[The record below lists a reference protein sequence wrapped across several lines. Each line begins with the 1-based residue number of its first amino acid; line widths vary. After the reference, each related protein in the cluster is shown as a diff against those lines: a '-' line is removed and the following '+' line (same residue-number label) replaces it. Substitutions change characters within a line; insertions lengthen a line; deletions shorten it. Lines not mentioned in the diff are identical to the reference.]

1 MAARPMRKAAART
14 HAWSVNMISVTGLS
28 KRYGPILAV
37 DEVTFTCEQGT
48 VTGFLGPNG
57 AGKTTTLRALTG
69 LTRPDAGQAT
79 IAGHRFAGLPNPARV
94 IGTLLDAA
102 ALHAGR
108 TGRATLRIAATM
120 TGMPSRRVDQ
130 VLAAVGLT
138 GAADRRV
145 GTYSLG
151 MRQRLGLAQAIIAEP
166 SVLILDEPATGLDP
180 EGIAW
185 IRGLLRD
192 FADHGGTVLL
202 SSHLLAEVQAT
213 ADHLVVINA
222 GRIVA
227 AAALTDLLAAPGLIV
242 RAADQEALRQ
252 LLAQHAVPF
261 TPAPGGALHVDTSTG
276 VSAAQIA
283 ALAVTAR
290 LPLLELR
297 PAQRAGLEDLFFTLT
312 SPASRTG
319 SEAQNLEVPR

>member
-1 MAARPMRKAAART
+1 M
-14 HAWSVNMISVTGLS
+14 NMISVTTLT
-28 KRYGPILAV
+28 KRYGPIVAA
-37 DEVTFTCEQGT
+37 DEVTFTCQQGT

-69 LTRPDAGQAT
+69 LTRPDTGQAT
-79 IAGHRFAGLPNPARV
+79 IAGHRFADLPNPARV
-94 IGTLLDAA
+94 AGTLLDAS

-130 VLAAVGLT
+130 MLAAAGLT
-138 GAADRRV
+138 SAAGLRV

-151 MRQRLGLAQAIIAEP
+151 MRQRLGLAQALIAEP
-166 SVLILDEPATGLDP
+166 NVLILDEPATGLDP

-192 FADHGGTVLL
+192 FAYQGGTVLL

-227 AAALTDLLAAPGLIV
+227 AGALTDLLAAPGLIV
-242 RAADQEALRQ
+242 RAGDQAALRR
-252 LLAQHAVPF
+252 LLTQHAVPF
-261 TPAPGGALHVDTSTG
+261 TPAPAGALHIDTSTG
-276 VSAAQIA
+276 VSAAHIS
-283 ALAVTAR
+283 ALAVTAG

-297 PAQRAGLEDLFFTLT
+297 PAQHAGLEDLFFTLT
-312 SPASRTG
+312 NPAAGTG
-319 SEAQNLEVPR
+319 GQAPTPEEPR

>member
-1 MAARPMRKAAART
+1 
-14 HAWSVNMISVTGLS
+14 MIKITGLS
-28 KRYGPILAV
+28 KRYGRIVAV
-37 DEVTFTCEQGT
+37 DGVTFTCMPGT

-79 IAGHRFAGLPNPARV
+79 IAGHRFAELLNPARV
-94 IGTLLDAA
+94 AGTLLDAS

-120 TGMPSRRVDQ
+120 TGMPSRRVDE

-138 GAADRRV
+138 GAAGRRV

-151 MRQRLGLAQAIIAEP
+151 MRQRLGLAQALIAEP

-185 IRGLLRD
+185 IRGLLRG
-192 FADHGGTVLL
+192 FADRGGTVLL

-213 ADHLVVINA
+213 ADHLVVIND

-227 AAALTDLLAAPGLIV
+227 AGALSDLLAASGLIV
-242 RAADQEALRQ
+242 RAGDQTALRR
-252 LLAQHAVPF
+252 LLAHHAVPF
-261 TPAPGGALHVDTSTG
+261 THAPGGALHVDTSTG

-283 ALAVTAR
+283 ALAVTAG
-290 LPLLELR
+290 LSLLELR
-297 PAQRAGLEDLFFTLT
+297 PAEHAELEDLFFTLT
-312 SPASRTG
+312 SPAAGTG
-319 SEAQNLEVPR
+319 GTTPTPEVPR

>member
-1 MAARPMRKAAART
+1 M
-14 HAWSVNMISVTGLS
+14 NMISVTSLT
-28 KRYGPILAV
+28 KRYGPIVAV
-37 DEVTFTCEQGT
+37 EEVTFTCQQGT

-69 LTRPDAGQAT
+69 LTRPDAGQAI
-79 IAGHRFAGLPNPARV
+79 IAGQPFADLPNPARV
-94 IGTLLDAA
+94 AGTLLDAS

-130 VLAAVGLT
+130 MLDAVGLT
-138 GAADRRV
+138 GAAGRRV
-145 GTYSLG
+145 GTYSFG
-151 MRQRLGLAQAIIAEP
+151 MRQRLGLAQALIAEP
-166 SVLILDEPATGLDP
+166 TVLILDEPATGLDP

-192 FADHGGTVLL
+192 FAGRGGTVLL

-213 ADHLVVINA
+213 ADYLVVIKA

-227 AAALTDLLAAPGLIV
+227 AGALSDLLASQGLVV
-242 RAADQEALRQ
+242 RAGDQAALRR
-252 LLAQHAVPF
+252 LLAQHAVSF
-261 TPAPGGALHVDTSTG
+261 TPAPGGTLNVDTSTG
-276 VSAAQIA
+276 VSAAQIS
-283 ALAVTAR
+283 ALAATAG

-297 PAQRAGLEDLFFTLT
+297 PAQHADLEDLFFTLT
-312 SPASRTG
+312 SPATRTG
-319 SEAQNLEVPR
+319 GEAPIPEVLR

>member
-1 MAARPMRKAAART
+1 
-14 HAWSVNMISVTGLS
+14 MIKITGLS
-28 KRYGPILAV
+28 KRYGRIVAV
-37 DEVTFTCEQGT
+37 DRVTFACMPGT

-57 AGKTTTLRALTG
+57 AGKTTTLRTLTG

-79 IAGHRFAGLPNPARV
+79 IAGHRFADLPNPARV
-94 IGTLLDAA
+94 AGTLLDAS

-108 TGRATLRIAATM
+108 TGRATLHIAATM
-120 TGMPSRRVDQ
+120 AGMPSRRVDQ

-138 GAADRRV
+138 GAAGRRV

-151 MRQRLGLAQAIIAEP
+151 MRQRLGLAQALIAEP

-180 EGIAW
+180 DGIAW

-192 FADHGGTVLL
+192 FASGGGTVLL

-213 ADHLVVINA
+213 ADHLVIINA

-227 AAALTDLLAAPGLIV
+227 AGALSDLLAASGLIV
-242 RAADQEALRQ
+242 RAGDQTALRR

-261 TPAPGGALHVDTSTG
+261 THAPGGALRVDTSTG
-276 VSAAQIA
+276 VSADQIA
-283 ALAVTAR
+283 ALAVTAG
-290 LPLLELR
+290 LSLLELR
-297 PAQRAGLEDLFFTLT
+297 PAEHAELEDLFFTLT
-312 SPASRTG
+312 SPAAGTG
-319 SEAQNLEVPR
+319 GTPTPEVPR

>member
-1 MAARPMRKAAART
+1 M
-14 HAWSVNMISVTGLS
+14 NMISVTSLTR
-28 KRYGPILAV
+28 RYGPIVAV
-37 DEVTFTCEQGT
+37 DEVTFTCQQGT

-69 LTRPDAGQAT
+69 LTRLDTGQAT
-79 IAGHRFAGLPNPARV
+79 IAGHRFADLPNPARV
-94 IGTLLDAA
+94 AGTLLDAS

-130 VLAAVGLT
+130 MLAVVGLT
-138 GAADRRV
+138 SAAGRRV

-151 MRQRLGLAQAIIAEP
+151 MRQRLGLAQALIAEP
-166 SVLILDEPATGLDP
+166 NVLILDEPATGLDP

-192 FADHGGTVLL
+192 FADRGGTVLL

-227 AAALTDLLAAPGLIV
+227 TGPLATCW
-242 RAADQEALRQ
+242 R
-252 LLAQHAVPF
+252 H
-261 TPAPGGALHVDTSTG
+261 PA
-276 VSAAQIA
+276 
-283 ALAVTAR
+283 
-290 LPLLELR
+290 
-297 PAQRAGLEDLFFTLT
+297 
-312 SPASRTG
+312 
-319 SEAQNLEVPR
+319 

>member
-1 MAARPMRKAAART
+1 
-14 HAWSVNMISVTGLS
+14 MIKITGLS
-28 KRYGPILAV
+28 KRYGPVLAV
-37 DEVTFTCEQGT
+37 DEVTFTCQQGT

-79 IAGHRFAGLPNPARV
+79 IAGHRFADLPNPARV
-94 IGTLLDAA
+94 AGTLLDAS
-102 ALHAGR
+102 ALHTGR

-120 TGMPSRRVDQ
+120 TAMPYHRVDE
-130 VLAAVGLT
+130 VLATVGLT

-151 MRQRLGLAQAIIAEP
+151 MRQRLGLAQALMAEP

-192 FADHGGTVLL
+192 FAGRGGTVLL

-227 AAALTDLLAAPGLIV
+227 AGSLSDLLTAPGLIV
-242 RAADQEALRQ
+242 RADDQTAVRR

-261 TPAPGGALHVDTSTG
+261 THAPGGALHVDTSTG

-283 ALAVTAR
+283 ALAVTAG

-297 PAQRAGLEDLFFTLT
+297 PAEHAGLEDLFFTLT
-312 SPASRTG
+312 SPAAGTG
-319 SEAQNLEVPR
+319 GGTPTPEVPR

>member
-1 MAARPMRKAAART
+1 
-14 HAWSVNMISVTGLS
+14 MIEITGLS
-28 KRYGPILAV
+28 KRYGRILAV
-37 DEVTFTCEQGT
+37 DGATFTCMPGT

-69 LTRPDAGQAT
+69 LTRPDAGRAT
-79 IAGHRFAGLPNPARV
+79 IAGHRFTELPNPARV
-94 IGTLLDAA
+94 AGTLLDAS

-120 TGMPSRRVDQ
+120 TGMPSRRVEE
-130 VLAAVGLT
+130 VLAAVGLA
-138 GAADRRV
+138 GAAGRRV

-151 MRQRLGLAQAIIAEP
+151 MRQRLGLAQALIAEP
-166 SVLILDEPATGLDP
+166 AVLILDEPATGLDP

-192 FADHGGTVLL
+192 FADRGGTVLV

-213 ADHLVVINA
+213 ADHLVVISA

-227 AAALTDLLAAPGLIV
+227 AGALSDLLAAAGLIV
-242 RAADQEALRQ
+242 RASDQTALRR
-252 LLAQHAVPF
+252 LLARHTVPF
-261 TPAPGGALHVDTSTG
+261 TQAPGGALHVDTSSG
-276 VSAAQIA
+276 VSAAQVA
-283 ALAVTAR
+283 ALAVTAG

-297 PAQRAGLEDLFFTLT
+297 PADHGELEDLFFTLT
-312 SPASRTG
+312 SPAAGTGGGTPTPEVSR
-319 SEAQNLEVPR
+319 

>member
-1 MAARPMRKAAART
+1 
-14 HAWSVNMISVTGLS
+14 MIKITGLT
-28 KRYGPILAV
+28 KRYGRIVAV
-37 DEVTFTCEQGT
+37 DRVTFACMPGT

-57 AGKTTTLRALTG
+57 AGKTTTLRTLTG

-79 IAGHRFAGLPNPARV
+79 IAGHRFADLPNPARV
-94 IGTLLDAA
+94 AGTLLDAS

-108 TGRATLRIAATM
+108 TGRATLHIAATM
-120 TGMPSRRVDQ
+120 AGMPSRRVDQ

-138 GAADRRV
+138 GAAGRRV

-151 MRQRLGLAQAIIAEP
+151 MRQRLGLAQALIAEP

-180 EGIAW
+180 DGIAW

-192 FADHGGTVLL
+192 FASGGGTVLL

-213 ADHLVVINA
+213 ADHLVIINA

-227 AAALTDLLAAPGLIV
+227 AGALSDLLAASGLIV
-242 RAADQEALRQ
+242 RAGDQTALRR

-261 TPAPGGALHVDTSTG
+261 THAPGGALRVDTSTG
-276 VSAAQIA
+276 VSADQIA
-283 ALAVTAR
+283 ALAVTAG
-290 LPLLELR
+290 LSLLELR
-297 PAQRAGLEDLFFTLT
+297 PAEHAELEDLFFTLT
-312 SPASRTG
+312 SPAAGTVG
-319 SEAQNLEVPR
+319 TPTPEVPR

>member
-1 MAARPMRKAAART
+1 
-14 HAWSVNMISVTGLS
+14 MIKVAGLN
-28 KRYGPILAV
+28 KRYGRIVAV
-37 DEVTFTCEQGT
+37 DGVTFTCTPGT
-48 VTGFLGPNG
+48 VTGFLGPNS

-79 IAGHRFAGLPNPARV
+79 IAGHRFADLPNPARV
-94 IGTLLDAA
+94 AGTLLDAS

-138 GAADRRV
+138 AAADRRV

-151 MRQRLGLAQAIIAEP
+151 MRQRLGLAQALIGEP
-166 SVLILDEPATGLDP
+166 GVLILDEPATGLDP

-192 FADHGGTVLL
+192 FADRGGTVLL

-227 AAALTDLLAAPGLIV
+227 AGALSDLLAANGLIV
-242 RAADQEALRQ
+242 RAGNQTALRR

-261 TPAPGGALHVDTSTG
+261 THAPGGALHVDTSTG

-283 ALAVTAR
+283 ALAVTAG
-290 LPLLELR
+290 LSLLELR
-297 PAQRAGLEDLFFTLT
+297 PAQHAELEDLFFALT
-312 SPASRTG
+312 SPAGTGGEAPAPEVSR
-319 SEAQNLEVPR
+319 